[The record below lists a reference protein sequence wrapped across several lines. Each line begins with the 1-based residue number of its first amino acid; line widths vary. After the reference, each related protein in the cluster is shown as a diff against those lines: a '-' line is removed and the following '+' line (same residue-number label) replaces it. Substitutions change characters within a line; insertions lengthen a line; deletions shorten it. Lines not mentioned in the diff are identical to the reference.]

1 MQHTIQTFPAVDI
14 EALPSGLF
22 RLEDNTCQDGA
33 QVIDLHPAQVQVLA
47 MMVGVNLPDKSRAAL
62 ARISSRL
69 RGLHEQAQELRDKMQ
84 CAVHEQNFD
93 DLIPEM
99 VASEFIAHNVGE
111 LLEDLDALRVPDLEP
126 VPDATANPGG
136 QLTLPV

>member
-1 MQHTIQTFPAVDI
+1 MQHAIQDFPRLSI

-22 RLEDNTCQDGA
+22 KLEDDSDPEGTHA
-33 QVIDLHPAQVQVLA
+33 VYLHPAQVQVLA
-47 MMVGVNLPDKSRAAL
+47 LMVGFTTPDKTGKAL
-62 ARISSRL
+62 ARMSRRL
-69 RGLHEQAQELRDKMQ
+69 HGLHEQAQELKDKMQ

-99 VASEFIAHNVGE
+99 VASEFIAFNLGE
-111 LLEDLDALRVPDLEP
+111 LLEDIAAIQEPDIEP
-126 VPDATANPGG
+126 VPDAAANPGG